1 MTDENNEDDRPHGP
15 GAGRAGRRKSNLA
28 DVARLA
34 GVGIATVDR
43 VLNERGNVS
52 PATARKV
59 IEASRELSLPRIL
72 PMPYRR
78 GLRLDVVMAGR
89 GKPFWE
95 RVNAAFLRA
104 GAALDRSVIVQRSF
118 VDEAKPHEVA
128 KHLLSTH
135 ADAVILYG
143 QEHVAVVDAVTSL
156 TARGVPVVTMVSDL
170 PTTPRLAYVG
180 TDHNSTGRT
189 AAFFMGRMVHRPG
202 PVLVLCHSFD
212 YRAHAERV
220 SGFHE
225 GLADHGAG
233 LSVYKV
239 LEGHDQQ
246 ETSEQLLLDQFG
258 TSPEPIVGI
267 YNTGGAN
274 RAVER
279 AMARVEWTERPVYIG
294 HELTI
299 HTARMLSEGVMTLAI
314 DQNPE
319 EQARRAIDILLRRFG
334 YTGTEAES
342 NPVPFTIYGPENI
355 PPTGD
360 ER

>member
-1 MTDENNEDDRPHGP
+1 VTDDSSNDTGRHRPEPDRT
-15 GAGRAGRRKSNLA
+15 GRRKANLA

-89 GKPFWE
+89 GTPFWE

-118 VDEAKPHEVA
+118 VDEARPHDVA
-128 KHLLSTH
+128 RYLLSTN
-135 ADAVILYG
+135 ADALILYG
-143 QEHVAVVDAVTSL
+143 QEHVAIVDAVTTL
-156 TARGVPVVTMVSDL
+156 TSNGIPVVTMVSDL

-180 TDHNSTGRT
+180 TDHYSTGRT

-225 GLADHGAG
+225 GLADHAAG
-233 LSVYKV
+233 LAVFKV
-239 LEGHDQQ
+239 LEGHDHQQ
-246 ETSEQLLLDQFG
+246 KSEQLLRDQFG
-258 TSPEPIVGI
+258 AAREPIVGI

-279 AMARVEWTERPVYIG
+279 ALAQVEWTERPVFIG
-294 HELTI
+294 HELTV
-299 HTARMLSEGVMTLAI
+299 HTARMLSDGVMTLAI

-319 EQARRAIDILLRRFG
+319 EQARRAIEILLRRFG
-334 YTGTEAES
+334 YTGTEAEP

-355 PPTGD
+355 PPAGD
-360 ER
+360 RR